1 MNDQYQV
8 FISFPRLENENSEEM
23 VFTKEYYHA
32 KKVYEVLE
40 YLLGIHTFFCP
51 ESLLRRK
58 KDTFDEEIARAL
70 KESTI
75 FLGVSLSLENEGR
88 FFVNEERRIY
98 QETREGR
105 KPLPYFLVS
114 PETKKVI
121 ENLPLYK
128 NNSGEIALYQD
139 SSSVSVFYN
148 TINTV
153 INKDHKK
160 VDDIKICKNCYR
172 IFHDGN
178 EQHSLCLSHDKD
190 KVIAEEDGF
199 YFPCCNKHVH
209 AEKNELLEVSPG
221 CLEREHRF

>member
-105 KPLPYFLVS
+105 KPLPYFLV
-114 PETKKVI
+114 
-121 ENLPLYK
+121 
-128 NNSGEIALYQD
+128 
-139 SSSVSVFYN
+139 
-148 TINTV
+148 
-153 INKDHKK
+153 
-160 VDDIKICKNCYR
+160 
-172 IFHDGN
+172 
-178 EQHSLCLSHDKD
+178 
-190 KVIAEEDGF
+190 
-199 YFPCCNKHVH
+199 
-209 AEKNELLEVSPG
+209 
-221 CLEREHRF
+221 